1 MDSIDSP
8 KGLRINGP
16 PKTNLS
22 GSTTP
27 TPVRM
32 PMLKNRLSQ
41 PAVASFMLLA
51 LGLSACSTG
60 FYKKWADK
68 ETYGIL
74 RKKASKVPNS
84 GQDFLDITPPPP
96 VKMEELRQNMKKEE
110 FLGDR
115 AFVEE
120 GGRVINLAKALELAV
135 HRNRTYLTQK
145 ETVYQAALGLTLTR
159 QQYSPIFAGSGSGT
173 KSSTLNVNGVNTLV
187 RTTTQTTTGNLG
199 VSALTRTGAQIAT
212 NLTTNFVRFLT
223 GGGNNNGLSQLGVSL
238 TQPILA
244 GTGYLSASET
254 LTQAERNVIYAIR
267 TFAQYRKSFVVGI
280 TQQYYS
286 AIQSRET
293 ARNAYLAF
301 KAFDFVVARET
312 AMQAENAA
320 NSTKS
325 SVFRLVQSRI
335 VFNRNW
341 LNAIQAYEAALD
353 NLKINLGLPVTER
366 IVLDYKDKEDLKI
379 IDVPGTVEDALAVGL
394 SNRLDVWNLR
404 DQVED
409 ASRKVLVA
417 KQQVLPTV
425 NALVNYS
432 VLDNPGRKEFGLEP
446 ENRNYSMGINAD
458 LNLNQKPER
467 NVMRSAIITEQ
478 QARRALDL
486 SEESVRSAIR
496 ADWRNLQ
503 LARKQYELARTGME
517 LSTSRLEVEEAFNA
531 EGIGTA
537 INLVDAQRDMND
549 TRNLMVST
557 SINYTLVRLQ
567 LYLDMGVLF
576 IDKDGGWISVLNKE
590 KAQGE

>member
-1 MDSIDSP
+1 
-8 KGLRINGP
+8 
-16 PKTNLS
+16 
-22 GSTTP
+22 
-27 TPVRM
+27 
-32 PMLKNRLSQ
+32 
-41 PAVASFMLLA
+41 MLLA

-159 QQYSPIFAGSGSGT
+159 QQYSPIFAGTGSGT

-379 IDVPGTVEDALAVGL
+379 IEVPGTLDDALMVGL

-576 IDKDGGWISVLNKE
+576 IDKDGGWINVLNKE
-590 KAQGE
+590 KPQGE

>member
-1 MDSIDSP
+1 
-8 KGLRINGP
+8 
-16 PKTNLS
+16 
-22 GSTTP
+22 
-27 TPVRM
+27 
-32 PMLKNRLSQ
+32 MLKTRLPQ
-41 PAVASFMLLA
+41 PAVASIMLLA

-96 VKMEELRQNMKKEE
+96 VKMEELRKNMKKEE

-145 ETVYQAALGLTLTR
+145 EAVYQAALGLTLTR

-173 KSSTLNVNGVNTLV
+173 KSSTLNVSSVNTLV

-267 TFAQYRKSFVVGI
+267 TFAQYRKSFVVSI

-353 NLKINLGLPVTER
+353 NLKINLGLPVTEK

-379 IDVPGTVEDALAVGL
+379 IEVPGNLEDALTVGL

-432 VLDNPGRKEFGLEP
+432 VLDNPGRKQFGLEP
-446 ENRNYSMGINAD
+446 ENRNYSMGINTD

-590 KAQGE
+590 KPQGE

>member
-1 MDSIDSP
+1 
-8 KGLRINGP
+8 
-16 PKTNLS
+16 
-22 GSTTP
+22 
-27 TPVRM
+27 
-32 PMLKNRLSQ
+32 
-41 PAVASFMLLA
+41 MLLA

>member
-1 MDSIDSP
+1 
-8 KGLRINGP
+8 
-16 PKTNLS
+16 
-22 GSTTP
+22 
-27 TPVRM
+27 
-32 PMLKNRLSQ
+32 MLKNRLSQ

-96 VKMEELRQNMKKEE
+96 VSMEELRKNMKKEE

-120 GGRVINLAKALELAV
+120 GARVINLAKALDLAV
-135 HRNRTYLTQK
+135 HRNRNYLTQK
-145 ETVYQAALGLTLTR
+145 EAVYQAALGLTLTR
-159 QQYSPIFAGSGSGT
+159 QQYSPILAGSGSGT
-173 KSSTLNVNGVNTLV
+173 KSSNVTLSGVNNLV
-187 RTTTQTTTGNLG
+187 RTSTQTTTGNLG

-212 NLTTNFVRFLT
+212 NLTTNFVKFLT
-223 GGGNNNGLSQLGVSL
+223 GGGNSNGLSQLGVSL

-254 LTQAERNVIYAIR
+254 LTQAERNVIYSIR
-267 TFAQYRKSFVVGI
+267 TFAQFRKSFVVSI

-341 LNAIQAYEAALD
+341 LNAIQSYETALD

-379 IDVPGTVEDALAVGL
+379 IEVPGTVEDAIAVGL

-432 VLDNPGRKEFGLEP
+432 VLDNPGRKQFGLEP
-446 ENRNYSMGINAD
+446 ENRNYSMGFNAD

-467 NVMRSAIITEQ
+467 NVMRSAIIAEQ

-486 SEESVRSAIR
+486 SEETVRSAIR

-531 EGIGTA
+531 EGLGTA

-590 KAQGE
+590 RPQGE

>member
-1 MDSIDSP
+1 
-8 KGLRINGP
+8 
-16 PKTNLS
+16 
-22 GSTTP
+22 
-27 TPVRM
+27 
-32 PMLKNRLSQ
+32 
-41 PAVASFMLLA
+41 MLLA

-96 VKMEELRQNMKKEE
+96 VSMEELRKNMKKEE

-120 GGRVINLAKALELAV
+120 GARVINLAKALDLAV
-135 HRNRTYLTQK
+135 HRNRNYLTQK
-145 ETVYQAALGLTLTR
+145 EAVYQAALGLTLTR
-159 QQYSPIFAGSGSGT
+159 QQYSPILAGSGSGT
-173 KSSTLNVNGVNTLV
+173 KSSNVTLSGVNNLV
-187 RTTTQTTTGNLG
+187 RTSTQTTTGNLG

-212 NLTTNFVRFLT
+212 NLTTNFVKFLT
-223 GGGNNNGLSQLGVSL
+223 GGGNSNGLSQLGVSL

-254 LTQAERNVIYAIR
+254 LTQAERNVIYSIR
-267 TFAQYRKSFVVGI
+267 TFAQFRKSFVVSI

-341 LNAIQAYEAALD
+341 LNAIQSYEAALD

-379 IDVPGTVEDALAVGL
+379 IEVPGTVEDAIAVGL

-432 VLDNPGRKEFGLEP
+432 VLDNPGRKQFGLEP
-446 ENRNYSMGINAD
+446 ENRNYSMGFNAD

-486 SEESVRSAIR
+486 SEETVRSAIR

-531 EGIGTA
+531 EGLGTA

-590 KAQGE
+590 KPQGE